1 MISSLTELRLDLLVA
16 VVLGLSNPAPSE
28 ATFQVVCEG
37 ALPFSRGELE
47 GALRPRWRLLGRPL
61 ARPILVREHGDGT
74 VTIDVGA
81 GRREVGLQG
90 QSGEAAA
97 RVVALL
103 AVDLL
108 AESAAGE
115 GGPPQIGQAAREV
128 SPGLATT
135 PSRYTASAQL
145 LVPFVAN
152 GWTPSLEP
160 TLGLGRR
167 VLSHASVG
175 VSAGITQLEAG
186 SGASSLRLRE
196 VPVRAGIG
204 YGGSWFEVRLSGVL
218 RPYFVA
224 GPGAHQGVRWGAG
237 VSATA
242 YQQLTTHLALAVSAG
257 LDALQNRTEFRV
269 ETQSVLSTQ
278 WLIPWFGAGLALRSR
293 P

>member
-1 MISSLTELRLDLLVA
+1 MLLAA
-16 VVLGLSNPAPSE
+16 VLVLSDPTPNE
-28 ATFQVVCEG
+28 AVFQVVCEG
-37 ALPFSRGELE
+37 QLPFSRRELE

-61 ARPILVREHGDGT
+61 ERPILVREHGDGR

-81 GRREVGLQG
+81 GQREVGLQG

-108 AESAAGE
+108 AESAAAE
-115 GGPPQIGQAAREV
+115 SDPPQIGLAAREA
-128 SPGLATT
+128 SPRAGTT
-135 PSRYTASAQL
+135 PGRYTASAQL

-160 TLGLGRR
+160 TLGLKRR
-167 VLSHASVG
+167 VLSQASVG
-175 VSAGITQLEAG
+175 LSAGFTSLEAG
-186 SGASSLRLRE
+186 TGASSLHLRE

-204 YGGSWFEVRLSGVL
+204 YGGSWFEVHLSGVL

-224 GPGAHQGVRWGAG
+224 GPGTHQGVQWGAG

-242 YQQLTTHLALAVSAG
+242 YHQLTTHLALAVSGG
-257 LDALQNRTEFRV
+257 LDALYNRAEFRV

-278 WLIPWFGAGLALRSR
+278 WLVPWFGAGLALRR
-293 P
+293 IP

>member
-1 MISSLTELRLDLLVA
+1 MTSSITDLLVA
-16 VVLGLSNPAPSE
+16 AVLVLSSPAPDE
-28 ATFQVVCEG
+28 TPFQVVCEG
-37 ALPFSRGELE
+37 ELPFSRRELE

-81 GRREVGLQG
+81 GRREVGLKG
-90 QSGEAAA
+90 QSGESAA

-108 AESAAGE
+108 AESAAAAD
-115 GGPPQIGQAAREV
+115 GPPQISEAARDVRPE
-128 SPGLATT
+128 LAAM

-152 GWTPSLEP
+152 GWTPGLEP
-160 TLGLGRR
+160 TFGLERR
-167 VLSHASVG
+167 VLSRASVG
-175 VSAGITQLEAG
+175 LSAGFTSLEAG
-186 SGASSLRLRE
+186 TAPSSLRLRE
-196 VPVRAGIG
+196 VPVRAGVG
-204 YGGSWFEVRLSGVL
+204 YGGAWFEVRLSGVL

-224 GPGAHQGVRWGAG
+224 GPGTHQGVQWGAG

-242 YQQLTTHLALAVSAG
+242 YHQLTTQFALAVSGG
-257 LDALQNRTEFRV
+257 LDALYNRAEFRV
-269 ETQSVLSTQ
+269 ENQSVLSTQ
-278 WLIPWFGAGLALRSR
+278 WLVPWFGAGLALRPR